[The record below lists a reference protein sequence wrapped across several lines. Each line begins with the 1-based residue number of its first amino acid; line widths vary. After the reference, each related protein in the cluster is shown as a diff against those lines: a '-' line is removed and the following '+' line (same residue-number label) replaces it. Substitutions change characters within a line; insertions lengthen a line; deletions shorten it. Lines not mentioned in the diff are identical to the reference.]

1 MNKVA
6 VPVIVFCLGMSSLV
20 SPNQVQAIENTSTAL
35 ESRLASSG
43 KLIDSPYSIKV
54 PTNKDP
60 LLFIPN
66 EYSFFPRYTSDTQ
79 VNYVVSGV
87 AKALPANDIIFQPSN
102 VTKGVENTYMEATKV
117 GMYNS
122 RWVDLRLIPLELTSP
137 ITVGHTSS
145 NFLRFTNTGTTSD
158 PVVKIQYLDHE
169 TKQPIHVSGFF
180 TYTDID
186 NAESLKIFKESQLKN
201 IYVMEKSTL
210 NYSDDDTSTSITSAG
225 VASDETVKE
234 SWGSFIYGPTDHI
247 IMAPRATGTSVMGY
261 IGKSLVPIEVPKP
274 QFLADEATSNLEDNQ
289 VEYTT
294 IQEVPYRDTEDVEK
308 KLVMKNTLEPILD
321 IKTAQMTDISGKD
334 ATSLFNIT
342 IDQATNTVN
351 ATATAAALKNSN
363 FYTNSYVLK
372 VTAELKEDADYQSY
386 LKNKYLEIPATA
398 QTELEA
404 LTLTSE
410 EATAKIRMF
419 EAPVL
424 QASDLHATAGAKA
437 TDVDWMG
444 TVSA

>member
-20 SPNQVQAIENTSTAL
+20 SPNQVQATENTSTAL

-60 LLFIPN
+60 LLFIPS
-66 EYSFFPRYTSDTQ
+66 EYSFYPRFTSDTQ
-79 VNYVVSGV
+79 VNYVVGGV
-87 AKALPANDIIFQPSN
+87 TQALPTSRIIFQPSN

-137 ITVGHTSS
+137 ITVYHNPS
-145 NFLRFTNTGTTSD
+145 NFLRFTNTGKTSD
-158 PVVKIQYLDHE
+158 PIVKIQYLDHE

-186 NAESLKIFKESQLKN
+186 NEESLKIFKESQLKN

-210 NYSDDDTSTSITSAG
+210 NYSDDETSISITSAG
-225 VASDETVKE
+225 VTSDESVKE

-247 IMAPRATGTSVMGY
+247 VMAPRAAGNSIIGY
-261 IGKSLVPIEVPKP
+261 IGKSLAPIEIPKP

-289 VEYTT
+289 VEYTM
-294 IQEVPYRDTEDVEK
+294 IQEVPFRDTTDLEK

-398 QTELEA
+398 QTELE
-404 LTLTSE
+404 
-410 EATAKIRMF
+410 
-419 EAPVL
+419 
-424 QASDLHATAGAKA
+424 
-437 TDVDWMG
+437 
-444 TVSA
+444 